1 MLRLQRA
8 RNVKPNLLIVDDNSI
23 LRKTIRDILESK
35 FPTLRVFEAA
45 DGKEAFIQI
54 RNHLPELILMD
65 IRLSKENGL
74 ELTQEIKNLYP
85 QIVIIIFTDYDLP
98 EYRAAAFENGADFFY
113 SKSSSNRQKLTAMVK
128 SLLADA
134 GSKKL

>member
-1 MLRLQRA
+1 MLRLQKA
-8 RNVKPNLLIVDDNSI
+8 RNVKPRLLIVDDNSI

-54 RNHLPELILMD
+54 RNHLPNLILMD
-65 IRLSKENGL
+65 IRLAKENGL
-74 ELTQEIKNLYP
+74 ELTREIKSLYP
-85 QIVIIIFTDYDLP
+85 QIVVIIFTNYDLP

-128 SLLADA
+128 SILADA

>member
-1 MLRLQRA
+1 MLRLQKA
-8 RNVKPNLLIVDDNSI
+8 RNVKPRLLIVDDNSI

-54 RNHLPELILMD
+54 RNHLPNLILMD
-65 IRLSKENGL
+65 IRLAKENGL
-74 ELTQEIKNLYP
+74 ELTREIKSLYP
-85 QIVIIIFTDYDLP
+85 QIVVIIFTNYDLP
-98 EYRAAAFENGADFFY
+98 EYRAAAFENGA
-113 SKSSSNRQKLTAMVK
+113 SNRQKLTAMVK
-128 SLLADA
+128 SILADA

>member
-1 MLRLQRA
+1 MLHLQGA
-8 RNVKPNLLIVDDNSI
+8 LNVKPKLLIVDDNSI

-35 FPTLRVFEAA
+35 FPALRVFEAA

-54 RNHLPELILMD
+54 HNHFPNLILMD
-65 IRLSKENGL
+65 IRLAKENGL
-74 ELTQEIKNLYP
+74 ELTREIKTLYP
-85 QIVIIIFTDYDLP
+85 QIVIIIFTNYDLP
-98 EYRAAAFENGADFFY
+98 EYREAAFENGADFFY

-128 SLLADA
+128 SILADA

>member
-1 MLRLQRA
+1 MLRLQGA
-8 RNVKPNLLIVDDNSI
+8 RNVKPKLLIVDDNSI

-35 FPTLRVFEAA
+35 FPALHVFEAA

-74 ELTQEIKNLYP
+74 ELTREIKNLYP
-85 QIVIIIFTDYDLP
+85 QIVIIIFTNYDLP

-113 SKSSSNRQKLTAMVK
+113 SKSSSNRQKLTAIVK
-128 SLLADA
+128 SILAGA
-134 GSKKL
+134 GSKNL